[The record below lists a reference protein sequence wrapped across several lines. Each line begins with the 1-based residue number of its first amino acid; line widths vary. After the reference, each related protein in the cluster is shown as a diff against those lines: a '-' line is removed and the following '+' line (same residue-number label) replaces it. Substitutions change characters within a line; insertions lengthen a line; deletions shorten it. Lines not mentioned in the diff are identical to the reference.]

1 MGLMKSGL
9 LACLVAGLTAFGQ
22 QGVPPGTNPAPAPA
36 PGADP
41 NAPVLIPQPTP
52 TPEVDPN
59 VLQPVTPD
67 TSTPATTPAPTAS
80 KPKPKKPA
88 AAALPTLRGTVGT
101 IDKTNMTVVIH
112 GKKDETLKITSNTRI
127 FADNKPAILSDAKE
141 GEDVV
146 ATYRNAKDKSKEAL
160 TLRFGKAAAV
170 AAKKPVAK
178 KPASKAVP
186 SEDAA
191 APVNATPLPDTNTP
205 PVTSPDPNAPAPNP
219 GAPAPNP
226 GVPSP
231 TP

>member
-22 QGVPPGTNPAPAPA
+22 QDVPPGTNPAPAPA
-36 PGADP
+36 PGVDP
-41 NAPVLIPQPTP
+41 NAPPVLIPQPTL

-67 TSTPATTPAPTAS
+67 TSTPAPAQNTTVT

-88 AAALPTLRGTVGT
+88 AAALPTLRGTVGS
-101 IDKTNMTVVIH
+101 IDKTNMTIVVH
-112 GKKDETLKITSNTRI
+112 AKKDETLKITSKTMI

-141 GEDVV
+141 GENVV

-160 TLRFGKAAAV
+160 TLRFGKASAV
-170 AAKKPVAK
+170 AAKKPAAK
-178 KPASKAVP
+178 KPAAKAAPV
-186 SEDAA
+186 EDA
-191 APVNATPLPDTNTP
+191 APVNATPLPETTTP
-205 PVTSPDPNAPAPNP
+205 PATVPDPNAPVSP
-219 GAPAPNP
+219 APAP
-226 GVPSP
+226 GVPGP